1 MAIFKNE
8 DSFTR
13 PPIAGSIASLELINI
28 FLMDI

>member
-8 DSFTR
+8 DGFTR
-13 PPIAGSIASLELINI
+13 PPIAELVASLELKNI